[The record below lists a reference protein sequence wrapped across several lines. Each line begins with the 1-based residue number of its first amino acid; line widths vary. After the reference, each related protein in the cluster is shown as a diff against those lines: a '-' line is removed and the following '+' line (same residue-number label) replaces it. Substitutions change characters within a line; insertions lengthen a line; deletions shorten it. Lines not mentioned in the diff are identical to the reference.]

1 MRVLPVLSP
10 VQLLQ
15 VPELPELLPWERELL
30 PWEQEL
36 LPLERELLREQM
48 PVLLLQ
54 ALSRAY
60 AEASE
65 PAAVFRVQNE
75 FPVQPKEGWSV

>member
-15 VPELPELLPWERELL
+15 EQESVLQVPELPELLPW
-30 PWEQEL
+30 
-36 LPLERELLREQM
+36 ERELLREQM

>member
-1 MRVLPVLSP
+1 MRVLPALSP
-10 VQLLQ
+10 VQLLQEHESVLQ

-30 PWEQEL
+30 PW
-36 LPLERELLREQM
+36 ERELLREQM